1 MNEGTGAS
9 RRDADPGVP
18 EALPRVLHMV
28 GERLGPDTLDRI
40 WIFPPLTR
48 GRREWGLVAAG
59 RKVGEPSGAAE
70 DEGGA
75 PGDRNTRRRSLFVA
89 PYTAER
95 TGRGLYLDMRL
106 EEQGEA
112 PVDRLPRIMD
122 GVVRRAGDDLGDPR
136 EIEVAGDADR
146 FEEFLE
152 EFDPSLLEEPAQ
164 PLNESE
170 T

>member
-1 MNEGTGAS
+1 
-9 RRDADPGVP
+9 
-18 EALPRVLHMV
+18 MV
-28 GERLGPDTLDRI
+28 GERLGPHTLDRI

-48 GRREWGLVAAG
+48 GRREWGLVAASRTVAG
-59 RKVGEPSGAAE
+59 PDGGGE
-70 DEGGA
+70 DEGA
-75 PGDRNTRRRSLFVA
+75 PPGERSSGEVRQRSLFIA

-95 TGRGLYLDMRL
+95 TGRGLYLDMSL

-136 EIEVAGDADR
+136 EVDVACDPAR
-146 FEEFLE
+146 LEELLG
-152 EFDPSLLEEPAQ
+152 EFDPGLLEEPAQ
-164 PLNESE
+164 PLNQSQ